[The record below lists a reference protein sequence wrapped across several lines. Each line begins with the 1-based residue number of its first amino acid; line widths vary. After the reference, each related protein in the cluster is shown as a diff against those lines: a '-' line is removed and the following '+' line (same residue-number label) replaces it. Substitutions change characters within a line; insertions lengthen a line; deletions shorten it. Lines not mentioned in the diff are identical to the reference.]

1 MNNFKFKDEIDIEY
15 KDIKYLLYYDQKEE
29 HVELYNN
36 GDFVDN
42 IIVFTDRENE
52 DKEYICINSEVVYLK
67 ELKCL
72 NV

>member
-1 MNNFKFKDEIDIEY
+1 MNNGKDFND
-15 KDIKYLLYYDQKEE
+15 KKEE

-52 DKEYICINSEVVYLK
+52 DKEYIFH
-67 ELKCL
+67 
-72 NV
+72 

>member
-1 MNNFKFKDEIDIEY
+1 MNNFKFKDEIDIEC
-15 KDIKYLLYYDQKEE
+15 KDIKNLLYYDQKEE

-42 IIVFTDRENE
+42 IIVFTYRENE